1 VEHLRTGL
9 VEPLIALG
17 HQVALT
23 LTPTAA
29 GWFAPDELED
39 LAELTGLPVRSVPR
53 MPGEPRPHPPID
65 LFIAAPLSA
74 NSVAKLALGIG
85 DNQALTVLS
94 EALGTTP
101 MIVFPRVNAA
111 HVRHPA
117 WAGHVATLRR
127 AGAELIEG
135 PEVWPLAEP
144 RAANGGQVLPWD
156 AIIERVR
163 SIHGS

>member
-1 VEHLRTGL
+1 MAVTF
-9 VEPLIALG
+9 
-17 HQVALT
+17 
-23 LTPTAA
+23 TPTAA
-29 GWFAPDELED
+29 GWFTTEELED
-39 LAELTGLPVRSVPR
+39 LAKLTGLPVRSTPR

-101 MIVFPRVNAA
+101 MVVCPKVNAA

-127 AGAELIEG
+127 VGVVLVEVEL
-135 PEVWPLAEP
+135 VEP
-144 RAANGGQVLPWD
+144 RAKPGGTPIPWEG
-156 AIIERVR
+156 IIEATGRFCGR
-163 SIHGS
+163 